1 MITLTLPDALEIANL
16 LEILDSRA
24 LAAGD
29 HALCTR
35 ARDGANIL
43 QRKLCDDEA
52 HAAAG
57 DAVSERWKEWA
68 QRLAKLEDCFDQ
80 LATREEFGELCDLLP
95 RVEKLEASQAE
106 VSSIRAAVLEN
117 AMHLAQLERGLQSS
131 SLAGVH
137 GRNELS
143 QQIFALREKVL
154 AMGTLLQGSDAG

>member
-1 MITLTLPDALEIANL
+1 MITLTRPEALEIANL

-57 DAVSERWKEWA
+57 DPVTEELKAWVKAQIGTAVGDRHRVTVDLE
-68 QRLAKLEDCFDQ
+68 QRI
-80 LATREEFGELCDLLP
+80 
-95 RVEKLEASQAE
+95 EKLEANQAE
-106 VSSIRAAVLEN
+106 VSSIRAAVREN
-117 AMHLAQLERGLQSS
+117 AKHLAQLERGLQSTS
-131 SLAGVH
+131 RAGVP

-143 QQIFALREKVL
+143 QQIFSLREKVL